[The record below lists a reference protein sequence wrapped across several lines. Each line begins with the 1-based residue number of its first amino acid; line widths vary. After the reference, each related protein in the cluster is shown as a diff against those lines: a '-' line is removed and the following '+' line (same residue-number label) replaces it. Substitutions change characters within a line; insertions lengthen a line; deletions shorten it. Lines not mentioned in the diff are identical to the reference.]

1 MDLLPPNGKDGGMM
15 SPQSVIAVLRRICN
29 LLSRYK
35 NCINLKILGIK
46 YGKHCVIHGHIGI
59 HLSPTAKIT
68 IGDYFYMS
76 SGGHRNPLCANNEG
90 HIFVED
96 NAVIRIGNHVGM
108 SSTVLWCAKN
118 FIIGNHVNIGAN
130 VKIMDTDAH
139 SIDYLIRRNIKKDIK
154 EKHSSTVVI
163 EDDVLIGVNS
173 IILKGVTIGARSV
186 IGAGSIVTKSIPPD
200 CIAAGNPA
208 KVIKYLK

>member
-1 MDLLPPNGKDGGMM
+1 MNIQPIKTKL
-15 SPQSVIAVLRRICN
+15 QRACN
-29 LLSRYK
+29 LICRYK
-35 NCINLKILGIK
+35 NIVKLRFNGITI
-46 YGKHCVIHGHIGI
+46 GKHCVIHGHVGI
-59 HLSPTAKIT
+59 NVSPQASVS

-90 HIFVED
+90 FIYAESGA
-96 NAVIRIGNHVGM
+96 NISIGNHVGM
-108 SSTVLWCAKN
+108 SSTVLRAAKSI
-118 FIIGNHVNIGAN
+118 IIGNYVNIGAN

-139 SIDYLIRRNIKKDIK
+139 SVDFRVRRDINTDIK
-154 EKHSSTVVI
+154 EKHSSPVVI

-186 IGAGSIVTKSIPPD
+186 IGAGSIVTKSIPAD

-208 KVIKYLK
+208 KVIKFIK